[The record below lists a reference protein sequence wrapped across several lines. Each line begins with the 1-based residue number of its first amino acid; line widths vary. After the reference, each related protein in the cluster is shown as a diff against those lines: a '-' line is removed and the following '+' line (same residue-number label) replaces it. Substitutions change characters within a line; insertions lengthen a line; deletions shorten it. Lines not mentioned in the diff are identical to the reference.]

1 MTDFY
6 PAKELVDI
14 HCHIIPGVDD
24 GSDGFESTMKML
36 KTAESE
42 GITRMIATPH
52 FKKGHHNVSP
62 DKAAKLLEEIRE
74 LRRKS
79 RNFFGILRELFRSFL
94 IFVPNKYGNT
104 SCEHFTTNS
113 TSSWN
118 SPR

>member
-1 MTDFY
+1 MTDY
-6 PAKELVDI
+6 NPAKELVDI

-62 DKAAKLLEEIRE
+62 DIATKLLEEIRVKAE
-74 LRRKS
+74 NEGISLKLYRKRSDVFFRRG
-79 RNFFGILRELFRSFL
+79 RGI
-94 IFVPNKYGNT
+94 
-104 SCEHFTTNS
+104 
-113 TSSWN
+113 
-118 SPR
+118 